1 MLHNLQKLSKTT
13 CGQNVPSSLPF
24 GLSLSQQT
32 ADGLLLRIG
41 SRPSARQGWNIL
53 ITQYNPKLLAGIT
66 YKRQSTL
73 VQPQCMISSYG
84 YHQHSVTC
92 STSTIFLRYVY
103 YLLHNFCCTTALFS
117 WLHPFY
123 VSTMFGFARY
133 WYCMHS
139 SEICSFWNSHS
150 WYSWQMSK
158 KYPSLIWEMV
168 MNYQQTKS
176 WSDMEIR

>member
-53 ITQYNPKLLAGIT
+53 ITQYNPKLLTGIT

-92 STSTIFLRYVY
+92 STSTIFCAMFITCRTTFVAPPHCFHDCTLFMCPPCSDLHDIGIVCTAVKYV
-103 YLLHNFCCTTALFS
+103 H
-117 WLHPFY
+117 
-123 VSTMFGFARY
+123 
-133 WYCMHS
+133 
-139 SEICSFWNSHS
+139 SEIRTHDIADKCLKNIPVLYGRW
-150 WYSWQMSK
+150 
-158 KYPSLIWEMV
+158 
-168 MNYQQTKS
+168 
-176 WSDMEIR
+176 